1 MKIGDKV
8 AFWYYQNIDE
18 GDVRHGTLLAV
29 EGDRATI
36 QERGRKT
43 SINVKWI
50 FETWKQK

>member
-36 QERGRKT
+36 QERGRKRV
-43 SINVKWI
+43 INRKWI
-50 FETWKQK
+50 F